1 MKSKGR
7 PLGQL
12 WAIPKLTCTFTAAA
26 VLTSWAGVLWA
37 GVLWAGALWAGVLWA
52 GLDIF
57 NMPIISWAVGL
68 ADGSGFRISPAGS
81 VC

>member
-26 VLTSWAGVLWA
+26 VLTSWAG
-37 GVLWAGALWAGVLWA
+37 ALWAGLLWA
-52 GLDIF
+52 GLEIF